1 MDAKF
6 ANQRN
11 VKSEETPGEPGAE
24 ILVNFEKLECED
36 IGLRFQ
42 LNEET
47 RQVIVYV
54 INRATQ
60 KVIRAIPQEK
70 LINLQAS
77 DMLDLLAQ

>member
-11 VKSEETPGEPGAE
+11 VKPEGPAGAE

-47 RQVIVYV
+47 RQVMVYV

-77 DMLDLLAQ
+77 DLLDLLAQ

>member
-1 MDAKF
+1 MEKPEFSTAD
-6 ANQRN
+6 NLQ
-11 VKSEETPGEPGAE
+11 TE
-24 ILVNFEKLECED
+24 IGGTNILSSFEKLERED

-47 RQVIVYV
+47 RQVMVYV

-60 KVIRAIPQEK
+60 KVIRMIPQEK

-77 DMLDLLAQ
+77 DLLELLA

>member
-1 MDAKF
+1 MGW
-6 ANQRN
+6 
-11 VKSEETPGEPGAE
+11 SELPTLDNPQTENSGAS
-24 ILVNFEKLECED
+24 ILSNFEKLERAD

-47 RQVIVYV
+47 RQVMVYV

-60 KVIRAIPQEK
+60 KVIRMIPQEK

-77 DMLDLLAQ
+77 DLLELLA